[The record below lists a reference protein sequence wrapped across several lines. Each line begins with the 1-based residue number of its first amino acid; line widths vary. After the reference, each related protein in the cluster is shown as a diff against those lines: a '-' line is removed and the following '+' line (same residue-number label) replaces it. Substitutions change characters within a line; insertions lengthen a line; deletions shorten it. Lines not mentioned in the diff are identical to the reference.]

1 MQLDDSSQVKKQ
13 GWSRHGKQIAQNM
26 GEHWTGGCMPGKVSE
41 VRTVY
46 LPLRHKEVRCRLWYE
61 VTPLRDGLYKYF
73 LLGIE
78 ELE

>member
-1 MQLDDSSQVKKQ
+1 
-13 GWSRHGKQIAQNM
+13 
-26 GEHWTGGCMPGKVSE
+26 MPQKVSE

-46 LPLRHKEVRCRLWYE
+46 LPSRHKEVRCRLWYE
-61 VTPLRDGLYKYF
+61 VTPLREGLFKYF

>member
-1 MQLDDSSQVKKQ
+1 MIGMEFASKHSDRRRGYV
-13 GWSRHGKQIAQNM
+13 
-26 GEHWTGGCMPGKVSE
+26 MPSKISE

-46 LPLRHKEVRCRLWYE
+46 LPSRRREVRCRLWYE
-61 VTPLRDGLYKYF
+61 VSLMREGLYKYF

>member
-1 MQLDDSSQVKKQ
+1 
-13 GWSRHGKQIAQNM
+13 
-26 GEHWTGGCMPGKVSE
+26 MPNKISE

-46 LPLRHKEVRCRLWYE
+46 LPSRGKEVCCRLWYE
-61 VTPLRDGLYKYF
+61 ISPLREGLYKYF